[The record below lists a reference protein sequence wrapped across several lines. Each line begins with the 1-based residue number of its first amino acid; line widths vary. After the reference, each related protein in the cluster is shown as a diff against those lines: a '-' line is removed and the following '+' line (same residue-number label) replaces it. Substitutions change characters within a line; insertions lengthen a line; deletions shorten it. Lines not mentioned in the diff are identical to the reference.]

1 MKGSVGVRVL
11 VGVALV
17 AAALGGSF
25 LLERRSGSASGPP
38 GPAAEAGRPGPVDIP
53 FSEQQRRVGVE
64 VLNGAG
70 ETGAAAAVTDS
81 LRAWGFDVKTFG
93 NASRFDVETTYVLD
107 RSGRDGAAARVA
119 ERLGGAELRVD
130 LDPELHLD
138 ATVVLGADWR
148 GRLSPP
154 PSP

>member
-1 MKGSVGVRVL
+1 VSGPVRARWL
-11 VGVALV
+11 VGVALL

-25 LLERRSGSASGPP
+25 LLERRSGSGPEDP
-38 GPAAEAGRPGPVDIP
+38 GPAEGARLPEPVDIP
-53 FSEQQRRVGVE
+53 FSEQQRRVRVE

-81 LRAWGFDVKTFG
+81 LRAWGFDVKTYG
-93 NASRFDVETTYVLD
+93 NATRFDVEATYVVD

-130 LDPELHLD
+130 LEPDLYLD

-148 GRLSPP
+148 DRLNP
-154 PSP
+154 PSSP